1 MAFANPQRRHNPMQ
15 QTSHKFKDNVKHALK
30 QPNLRTA
37 IDRTTGL
44 LTSRRR
50 ETLAQYPEYAEAR
63 ATAERIKDHTLD
75 YLDHYLEM
83 FEKNAIASGAKVY
96 WAATP
101 KQATDTIIDICKSHD
116 AKSVTRAKSMLGEE
130 IGIGEALAEAGIE
143 RVETDLAEHIIQLA
157 DEPPS
162 HIVVPALHKTR
173 EEVAELFTEHHAD
186 PHKTDDVAALVES
199 ARRELRP
206 KYVGADIGI
215 SGANFLIADTGS
227 ICTVTNEGNA
237 ELTTTLPKVHI
248 VNVGID
254 KLVPSMGHCAVFIR
268 LLSRAALGTEISQ
281 YTTYYNGPK
290 RSGDVD
296 GPEELHIVLVDNRR
310 TEIFDSFMKP
320 MLRCIRCGACMNH
333 CPVYNA
339 VGGHP
344 YGYVYPGPMGAILT
358 PAMTSLEE
366 AGDLPNACTLNGR
379 CQEVCPVN
387 IPLPDMMRRLREEQW
402 RRKLTPASMRVGL
415 GFWAFAVKR
424 PWLYRLGTR
433 FSVVMMR
440 WVARAKGK
448 ITSLPGAGGWTR
460 HRDLTAPQQGTF
472 MDQYKRGRRS

>member
-1 MAFANPQRRHNPMQ
+1 MQ
-15 QTSHKFKDNVKHALK
+15 VTSDKFKENVKTALGK
-30 QPNLRTA
+30 PNLRVA
-37 IDRTTGL
+37 LDRTTGL

-63 ATAERIKDHTLD
+63 RTAERIKDHTLEH
-75 YLDHYLEM
+75 LDHYLEM
-83 FEKNAIASGAKVY
+83 FERNATASGAKVY
-96 WAATP
+96 WAETP
-101 KQATDTIIDICKSHD
+101 RQATDTIIDICRRHD
-116 AKSVTRAKSMLGEE
+116 AKSVTRVKSMLGEE
-130 IGIGEALAEAGIE
+130 IGIGEALADAGIE

-162 HIVVPALHKTR
+162 HIVVPAMHKTR
-173 EEVAELFTEHHAD
+173 EEVAELFTTHHAD
-186 PHKTDDVAALVES
+186 PHEKDDVAELVES

-206 KYVGADIGI
+206 KYVSADIGI

-227 ICTVTNEGNA
+227 ICTVTNEGNG

-248 VNVGID
+248 VNVGIE
-254 KLVPSMGHCAVFIR
+254 KLVPSMEHCAVFIR
-268 LLSRAALGTEISQ
+268 LLSRAASGTEISQ

-290 RSGDVD
+290 RDDDVD

-310 TEIFDSFMKP
+310 TDLLDGFMRP

-344 YGYVYPGPMGAILT
+344 YGFVYPGPMGAILT
-358 PAMTSLEE
+358 PAMTSLEK

-402 RRKLTPASMRVGL
+402 RRKLTSVPVRAGL
-415 GFWAFAVKR
+415 GLWAFAAKR
-424 PWLYRLGTR
+424 PRLYRFGTR
-433 FSVVMMR
+433 LSVALLR
-440 WVARAKGK
+440 WLAGAKGYL
-448 ITSLPGAGGWTR
+448 SALPGAGGWTR

-472 MDQYKRGRRS
+472 MYQYNKGRRR

>member
-1 MAFANPQRRHNPMQ
+1 MQ
-15 QTSHKFKDNVKHALK
+15 VTSHKFKENVKAALS

-37 IDRTTGL
+37 LDRTTGL

-50 ETLAQYPEYAEAR
+50 DVLSQYPEYPQAR
-63 ATAERIKDHTLD
+63 ALAEQIKDHTLAN
-75 YLDHYLEM
+75 LDHYLEM
-83 FEKNAIASGAKVY
+83 FEQNAVASGAKVH
-96 WAATP
+96 WAQTP
-101 KQATDTIIDICKSHD
+101 KQATDTIISICKSHD

-130 IGIGEALAEAGIE
+130 IGLSEALADAGIE

-157 DEPPS
+157 NEPPS
-162 HIVVPALHKTR
+162 HIVVPAMHKTR
-173 EEVAELFTEHHAD
+173 EEVAELFTQHHAN
-186 PHKTDDVAALVES
+186 PHKTDDVAELVES

-206 KYVGADIGI
+206 KYVAADIGI

-248 VNVGID
+248 VNVGIE
-254 KLVPSMGHCAVFIR
+254 KIVPSMEHCAVFIR
-268 LLSRAALGTEISQ
+268 LLSRAALGTEITQ
-281 YTTYYNGPK
+281 YTTFYNGPK
-290 RSGDVD
+290 RDDDVD

-310 TEIFDSFMKP
+310 TQILDSFMRP

-333 CPVYNA
+333 CPVFNA

-344 YGYVYPGPMGAILT
+344 YGFVYPGPMGAILT
-358 PAMTSLEE
+358 PAMTSLEQ

-387 IPLPDMMRRLREEQW
+387 IPLPDMMRKLREQQW
-402 RRKLTPASMRVGL
+402 RRKLTPSSVRHGL
-415 GFWAFAVKR
+415 GFWAFAAKR

-433 FSVVMMR
+433 LSVAALR
-440 WVARAKGK
+440 WMAGARGK
-448 ITSLPGAGGWTR
+448 ITSLPLAGGWTR
-460 HRDLTAPQQGTF
+460 HRDMTAPQNGTF
-472 MDQYKRGRRS
+472 MDQYRRKQHKRDA